1 MGGGFMATK
10 LYNTHLNT
18 LINNIN
24 CREYYIYDT
33 YIALVHLSSE
43 INNKYLI
50 QTYNKSISNL
60 ASILNKYIK
69 TTHKT
74 LHNCINK
81 LIELDII
88 AYDNNLDSWI
98 ILGMENMTKSKSDE
112 GNSDTNEK
120 LLTGYTNIRNFF
132 LSEDFSKMK
141 AREKRILIY
150 MAQLR
155 DSKASKNFNGIEMN
169 LLKPNNSWLKV
180 IRTSSKYYAKYT
192 IEKML
197 NKYSFIFNDT
207 SETLR
212 NTDLSLNKKKT
223 FKFSFECE
231 ILEKIKSEENEMFE
245 LVKIKNPN
253 EYNFVMNK
261 IRTSNISL
269 TKSKIMHLIRAISHL
284 REWFLKER
292 IVQIIVNKYIAIQIH
307 KSRKDIS
314 SLPAYLIS
322 VVKSVIEEYKYFRDL
337 FKNQI
342 TTKSEIG
349 ENYIN
354 FANNISENI
363 IDENIKL
370 SEKIINT

>member
-1 MGGGFMATK
+1 MATK

-18 LINNIN
+18 LLINSN

-43 INNKYLI
+43 INDKYLI
-50 QTYNKSISNL
+50 QTYSKSISNL
-60 ASILNKYIK
+60 ASLLNKYIK

-81 LIELDII
+81 LIELEII
-88 AYDNNLDSWI
+88 AYDDNLDSWV
-98 ILGMENMTKSKSDE
+98 ILGMENMTKSKADE
-112 GNSDTNEK
+112 DNSDIDEK
-120 LLTGYTNIRNFF
+120 LLSGYTNIRNFF
-132 LSEDFSKMK
+132 LSENFSKMK
-141 AREKRILIY
+141 AREKRVIIY

-155 DSKASKNFNGIEMN
+155 DSKAAKYYNGIEMN

-180 IRTSSKYYAKYT
+180 IRTNSKYYAKYT

-197 NKYSFIFNDT
+197 NKYSFIFNNN

-212 NTDLSLNKKKT
+212 NNDLSLNKKKS
-223 FKFSFECE
+223 FKFAFECE
-231 ILEKIKSEENEMFE
+231 LLEKIKSEENEMFE

-253 EYNFVMNK
+253 EYDFVMNK

-292 IVQIIVNKYIAIQIH
+292 IVQIIINKYIAIQIH

-322 VVKSVIEEYKYFRDL
+322 VVRSVIEEYKYFRDL
-337 FKNQI
+337 LKNQI

-354 FANNISENI
+354 FANNISEKI

-370 SEKIINT
+370 SEKIIKA